1 MATLSLLPPDQ
12 PSSVPAGPTR
22 SAPTNKQTSRA
33 VHLEV
38 PDRAVPTA
46 ANTERL
52 PYTGMVGKAHRLA
65 PRADVGFLSRLCLG
79 WPPPWVRSSSESA
92 ALIKAKRHQSACRF
106 LGRAWPQPSQ
116 RMCGDPRAHMGWPRP
131 CTISNL
137 PMPLADARGFTT
149 GQAPSLPQGLSQ
161 WPHHCV
167 RGQSW
172 ARPQEGTVW
181 GQRGPELPVL
191 GNLVHPAAKSAAS
204 HLEGP
209 SLCPCSD
216 GWVSAA
222 TAEVSGTEVYFQGE
236 LSVGPRPHTPPCTLP
251 QRLPGGKEVETSL
264 SHSPFMQFLSLKK

>member
-79 WPPPWVRSSSESA
+79 WPRPWVRSSSESV

-116 RMCGDPRAHMGWPRP
+116 RGCAGTPEHTWDGPDLAPSATFQCLWQTHVVSQQARVPPSPRACLNGHITVSEARAGQGPRKELYGGKGDQ
-131 CTISNL
+131 S
-137 PMPLADARGFTT
+137 F
-149 GQAPSLPQGLSQ
+149 
-161 WPHHCV
+161 
-167 RGQSW
+167 QSW
-172 ARPQEGTVW
+172 AT
-181 GQRGPELPVL
+181 
-191 GNLVHPAAKSAAS
+191 
-204 HLEGP
+204 
-209 SLCPCSD
+209 
-216 GWVSAA
+216 
-222 TAEVSGTEVYFQGE
+222 
-236 LSVGPRPHTPPCTLP
+236 
-251 QRLPGGKEVETSL
+251 
-264 SHSPFMQFLSLKK
+264 